1 MLPKPDHLEPAYG
14 SQFQDPSVVA
24 AYRHR
29 PPYPAEVFDVL
40 IGLVA
45 GEPGSVLDLGTGT
58 GAIARGLVG
67 RVARVDAIDPSRGMI
82 EAGRGLPGGDHPDLT
97 WVEGHAENAPLRPPY
112 GLVTAGASLHWMDWA
127 TVLPRV
133 RDALVPGGVLAI
145 VDEREQPQPW
155 DAALKGI
162 IGRFSTNR
170 AYRPYDLIEELERRG
185 LFRRQGRLRTAP
197 VAFRRTVA
205 EYVESLHA
213 RNGLS
218 RDRTTAEAASAFD
231 REVTALVTPH
241 AVDGRLSL
249 RVAAE
254 VAWGFPRS

>member
-1 MLPKPDHLEPAYG
+1 MLPRPDHLGPAYG
-14 SQFQDPSVVA
+14 AQFQDPSVVA

-29 PPYPAEVFDVL
+29 PPYPDEIFDILTGL
-40 IGLVA
+40 IVG
-45 GEPGSVLDLGTGT
+45 GSGNVLDLGTGT

-82 EAGRGLPGGDHPDLT
+82 EAGRGLPGGDHPNLT
-97 WVEGHAENAPLRPPY
+97 WVEGHAEDAPLRPPY
-112 GLVTAGASLHWMDWA
+112 GLVTAGASLHWMDGA

-145 VDEREQPQPW
+145 VDEREPPQPW
-155 DAALKGI
+155 DAALKGS

-170 AYRPYDLIEELERRG
+170 AYRPYDLIEELESRG

-197 VAFRRTVA
+197 TAFARTVA
-205 EYVESLHA
+205 DYVESLHA

-218 RDRTTAEAASAFD
+218 RDRMTVAAASAFD
-231 REVTALVTPH
+231 REVAALVRPQ
-241 AVDGRLSL
+241 AVDGVLAL

-254 VAWGFPRS
+254 VTWGLPTS